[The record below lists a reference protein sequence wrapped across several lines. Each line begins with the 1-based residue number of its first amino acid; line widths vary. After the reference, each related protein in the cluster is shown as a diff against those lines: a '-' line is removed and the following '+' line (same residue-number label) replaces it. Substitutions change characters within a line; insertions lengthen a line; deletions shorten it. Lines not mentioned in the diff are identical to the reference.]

1 MSRCEPKACICY
13 IESRN
18 HGFAFH
24 ITPRISINGSV
35 YLIAVFCSIQY
46 YQRNTLLVIFKEALL
61 FLLHL
66 FSLNLNQLL
75 CTLSEAFSQFV
86 KGNLLA
92 RDGKIIEIFHRKPAM
107 CSAIIT
113 FICHHDTDDLF
124 VCAKHLHPHRLITCL
139 CTIFI
144 DYSKIPTFQAAKEV
158 VYIRIQITLN
168 RILGFFIS

>member
-24 ITPRISINGSV
+24 ITPRISINRSV

-46 YQRNTLLVIFKEALL
+46 YQRNTLLIIFKEALL

-92 RDGKIIEIFHRKPAM
+92 RGGKIIEIFHRKPAM

-124 VCAKHLHPHRLITCL
+124 VCAKHLHSHILIACF
-139 CTIFI
+139 CAFII
-144 DYSKIPTFQAAKEV
+144 DYSELSTCQTVKKAV
-158 VYIRIQITLN
+158 NIRLQITLN